1 MVVWLGTWTTVV
13 QVTSRVAR
21 RGSSEGDTGGTFLCL
36 LFSSYLFSTSIDNRF
51 FPFWCFF
58 INSTF
63 FGWFVSALVFASI
76 DSLEN
81 SSRARAKP

>member
-51 FPFWCFF
+51 FSF
-58 INSTF
+58 
-63 FGWFVSALVFASI
+63 LVFLHQFHLLWLVCLCLGI
-76 DSLEN
+76 CIH
-81 SSRARAKP
+81 